1 MIPILKLSTD
11 LLSSSILEVP
21 RKINTMPI
29 VCNAQRLVEGVH
41 RICSAGMTAA
51 LLQMLSAALKKNCC
65 SDSTTAVDA
74 PVLCLCQILLWF
86 LKVPNWELILAWEKN
101 RSREETPLTLE
112 SFADFPKVS
121 YCKE

>member
-11 LLSSSILEVP
+11 LLSRSILEVP

-41 RICSAGMTAA
+41 RICSAGVSAA
-51 LLQMLSAALKKNCC
+51 LLQMPAALKKNDC

-74 PVLCLCQILLWF
+74 PVLCLCQIPLWF
-86 LKVPNWELILAWEKN
+86 LKVPNWELTLAWEKN
-101 RSREETPLTLE
+101 RSSEEIPLTFE